1 MRIAILTFH
10 RIHNCGTMVQ
20 AWALR
25 TVLERMG
32 HTVEFPDCG
41 LMNAPPRFRP
51 LFLKKGNLITT
62 ILGVVNRFLLNIGS
76 LGIEDLSRARFRAFR
91 KRFLP
96 ERRCTPQDFT
106 SLYDCVIVG
115 SDQVWSPEQMREAA
129 PLFLGDAIPQS
140 VPMIAYAASAGN
152 GLLGSADLMRLLR
165 ALPRFS
171 AVSVREEHLRRQLV
185 EAGYSAVRLV
195 ADPSLLLAVKDYK
208 AIAAPFRLPGKTL
221 YVYAIWVL
229 PSFMRMARALAKRLN
244 ARLVFTPA
252 YGFSRFRAPRGLTYG
267 LSPDRFVAYMMQ
279 ADYVFAHSFHG
290 TALSVLFNKPFL
302 SFGDMK
308 PDQPISRAEAFL
320 TQIGLHDRFVNEE
333 LPLDELERRLLAP
346 IPTTHDKAINNL
358 RQEGMDFLRTALRAA
373 EANATAGTTYA

>member
-51 LFLKKGNLITT
+51 LFLKKGNPITT

-115 SDQVWSPEQMREAA
+115 SDQVWSPPHSARWL
-129 PLFLGDAIPQS
+129 PLFLGEAIPRPLPL
-140 VPMIAYAASAGN
+140 VAYAASYGD
-152 GLLGSADLMRLLR
+152 S
-165 ALPRFS
+165 ALPHR
-171 AVSVREEHLRRQLV
+171 
-185 EAGYSAVRLV
+185 
-195 ADPSLLLAVKDYK
+195 
-208 AIAAPFRLPGKTL
+208 
-221 YVYAIWVL
+221 
-229 PSFMRMARALAKRLN
+229 RMAA
-244 ARLVFTPA
+244 
-252 YGFSRFRAPRGLTYG
+252 
-267 LSPDRFVAYMMQ
+267 
-279 ADYVFAHSFHG
+279 
-290 TALSVLFNKPFL
+290 
-302 SFGDMK
+302 
-308 PDQPISRAEAFL
+308 
-320 TQIGLHDRFVNEE
+320 
-333 LPLDELERRLLAP
+333 
-346 IPTTHDKAINNL
+346 
-358 RQEGMDFLRTALRAA
+358 
-373 EANATAGTTYA
+373 

>member
-32 HTVEFPDCG
+32 HTVEFPDCS
-41 LMNAPPRFRP
+41 LVNAPPRFRP
-51 LFLKKGNLITT
+51 LFLKKGNPITT
-62 ILGVVNRFLLNIGS
+62 ILGIVNRFLLNLGS
-76 LGIEDLSRARFRAFR
+76 LGIEDLARKRFFAFR

-96 ERRCTPQDFT
+96 ERRCMPQEFA

-129 PLFLGDAIPQS
+129 PLFLGEAIPQS

-152 GLLGSADLMRLLR
+152 GLLGAADLTRLLR

-185 EAGYSAVRLV
+185 EAGYAAVRLV
-195 ADPSLLLAVKDYK
+195 ADPSLLLAVKDYE

-221 YVYAIWVL
+221 YVYAIWD
-229 PSFMRMARALAKRLN
+229 SFRL
-244 ARLVFTPA
+244 
-252 YGFSRFRAPRGLTYG
+252 
-267 LSPDRFVAYMMQ
+267 
-279 ADYVFAHSFHG
+279 
-290 TALSVLFNKPFL
+290 
-302 SFGDMK
+302 
-308 PDQPISRAEAFL
+308 
-320 TQIGLHDRFVNEE
+320 
-333 LPLDELERRLLAP
+333 
-346 IPTTHDKAINNL
+346 
-358 RQEGMDFLRTALRAA
+358 
-373 EANATAGTTYA
+373 